1 MRVVGVV
8 DGVPAVAGAAGSR
21 ANKTTPGRARR
32 SRVCTSVMGLSLS
45 SGASATSSGA
55 RTRAMAMFAVSRS
68 PSLRSKRAG
77 ESATQP
83 LISTTTQDPIATA
96 PRRRHRPRRLSGHRS
111 GAGWRRRWPRRRRA
125 GCPSRRWGS
134 WSCRCSGGRTANV
147 EPSAREV
154 AGVAEPAAK
163 AVVTLVQHDHSPGAT
178 TPSMMWSQLRVLRCL
193 LAAGLPLEEAVD
205 VLQHRMKPERHQLI
219 IDSLDDL
226 LRTTLTTLRHFHSPA
241 DASSDSPVEVRIG
254 LCPTCSWPVR
264 GRRRC

>member
-21 ANKTTPGRARR
+21 TNKTTPGRARR

-55 RTRAMAMFAVSRS
+55 RARAMAMFAVSRS

-125 GCPSRRWGS
+125 GWPSRRWGS
-134 WSCRCSGGRTANV
+134 WSCRCSGGRTA
-147 EPSAREV
+147 
-154 AGVAEPAAK
+154 EPALTARMIRYYEK
-163 AVVTLVQHDHSPGAT
+163 RGGIPSLSRRARAHRRYTEHDVE
-178 TPSMMWSQLRVLRCL
+178 QLRVLRRL
-193 LAAGLPLEEAVD
+193 LAAGLPMEEAVD
-205 VLQHRMKPERHQLI
+205 FP
-219 IDSLDDL
+219 S
-226 LRTTLTTLRHFHSPA
+226 
-241 DASSDSPVEVRIG
+241 ASNEA
-254 LCPTCSWPVR
+254 
-264 GRRRC
+264 